1 MDSVNK
7 KCFAPDVKMVRP
19 KNVAND
25 LKINLA
31 LSHSLLLQNSLDE
44 SVSNPFDLEHLDTK
58 RYGNTG
64 FESQPKSNAAIQLA
78 TLLRGKKGDQDGAP
92 KRKLKNLLLRTRKL
106 DWKLASKENIKKWSS
121 KSNPS
126 RLAWLLRLKKGK
138 QEFLVK
144 REN

>member
-1 MDSVNK
+1 M
-7 KCFAPDVKMVRP
+7 
-19 KNVAND
+19 
-25 LKINLA
+25 A

-106 DWKLASKENIKKWSS
+106 DWKLATKENIKKWSS

>member
-1 MDSVNK
+1 MASV
-7 KCFAPDVKMVRP
+7 
-19 KNVAND
+19 
-25 LKINLA
+25 
-31 LSHSLLLQNSLDE
+31 HSLLLQIFLDQR
-44 SVSNPFDLEHLDTK
+44 VSIPFDLEHLDTK
-58 RYGNTG
+58 RFGNPG
-64 FESQPKSNAAIQLA
+64 FDLN
-78 TLLRGKKGDQDGAP
+78 LLRGKKGDQDGAP

-106 DWKLASKENIKKWSS
+106 ERLADENEIELESKENIKKWSS